1 MRGQAEPGG
10 SASVVCCESQDGIFL
25 SFADSFIVAFDQ
37 SPSFSLFFF
46 QSGSTFLT
54 SHLVRDP
61 FAAFISK
68 SSEPTADDTPSTEL
82 FIDFSMP
89 CGEMMISRQVHLRD
103 A

>member
-46 QSGSTFLT
+46 
-54 SHLVRDP
+54 
-61 FAAFISK
+61 
-68 SSEPTADDTPSTEL
+68 
-82 FIDFSMP
+82 
-89 CGEMMISRQVHLRD
+89 
-103 A
+103 